1 MTTRREFLKLGGAAG
16 AFLVLSTKIGGV
28 ERIFAAPIPGGTIDV
43 SAIPKYA
50 DPLIVPP
57 ALPKTG
63 VVDGTVDY
71 YEIAMRQFDQFIL
84 PTAMGKQT
92 TVWSYGSANHPGTFN
107 FPAFTIE
114 ATADRPTRVKWINEL
129 VDGNGNYLPH
139 LLPVD
144 PTLHWCNVPM
154 LPNAMGM
161 QATDIRPDF
170 TGKTYVP
177 LADFTDPATQ
187 YTEYTGP
194 VPIVT
199 HVHGAHVGPES
210 DGYPEAWWLPAA
222 NNIPAGYATHGT
234 LYDTYDPLNTT
245 PGSAIFQYPNTQR
258 ATTIWYHDHALGMTR
273 LNVYAGPAGF
283 WLIRGGAYDL
293 QGGELPGPAPIETTP
308 AIDPPG
314 IYEIPIV
321 VQDRSFDADGQLF
334 YPDTREFFDGI
345 AGPYTPDSDIAP
357 IWNPEFFGNTMV
369 VNGRTWPTL
378 NVEARRY
385 RFRFLNGCDSRFII
399 LKMTDTDPSTFSATT
414 QAPAALP
421 FWQIGAEQG
430 FLAAPAQLDQLL
442 MSPAER
448 ADVIVDFTNMEGQTI
463 YLTNEGPD
471 EPFGGGTPGD
481 DFDIADETTTRH
493 VMKFVIGPATNADTS
508 TPPAQLTLPAFAPLP
523 APDVTRQVS
532 LNEEMNEILD
542 GPAAALCGTVDA
554 DGYAVPQQWMEP
566 TTQNPDLGATEV
578 WEIYNF
584 TADGHPIHLHLVE
597 FQVVNRQSLETDH
610 EGVSLQPAELIPGT
624 VRSPEAWETGWK
636 DVVIAYPGEVTRII
650 AKFDLPG
657 LYVWHCH
664 IVEHEDNEMMLPYRV
679 IKNPSVNLGKALG
692 YSALTL
698 GAGKFTLSA
707 RRSGVMGDVGL
718 AAGTKQNFSNGFIT
732 GSMFVDPLA
741 NNKQFNRV
749 DITGGTVVK
758 DVSQAV
764 ADALAASAAAAM
776 LPPTQFFNKIQMAT
790 TIVGNGGLNVIN
802 VNKIDLKRRRDSLT
816 LQGGPNDEF
825 VINVVSKV
833 QLDRRS
839 EIKLS
844 GGILPSKVL
853 FNFVG
858 PSSKLN
864 MRGNSKAVG
873 TYLIPNSDAT
883 LEGGRTLLTGAVYAR
898 KGIKLIRGAKIELA

>member
-16 AFLVLSTKIGGV
+16 AYLLLSTKIGGV
-28 ERIFAAPIPGGTIDV
+28 QRIFAAPIAGGTIDV

-63 VVDGTVDY
+63 VIDGNVDY

-84 PTAMGKQT
+84 PTSMGKQT

-114 ATADRPTRVKWINEL
+114 AVADRPTRVKWINDL
-129 VDGNGNYLPH
+129 VDANGNYLPH

-144 PTLHWCNVPM
+144 PTLHWCNPPGG
-154 LPNAMGM
+154 LTGRDTRPTF
-161 QATDIRPDF
+161 ATTPD
-170 TGKTYVP
+170 G
-177 LADFTDPATQ
+177 
-187 YTEYTGP
+187 YTGP

-222 NNIPAGYATHGT
+222 NNIPADYATKGT
-234 LYDTYDPLNTT
+234 LYDTYDPLNTA

-283 WLIRGGAYDL
+283 WLIRGGAFDL
-293 QGGELPGPAPIETTP
+293 LGGELPGPAPVETTP

-345 AGPYTPDSDIAP
+345 TGPYIPESDIAP

-399 LKMTDTDPSTFSATT
+399 LKLTDTDPTTFDSAT
-414 QAPAALP
+414 QAPSALD

-430 FLAAPAQLDQLL
+430 FLAAPAQLGQLL

-448 ADVIVDFTNMEGQTI
+448 ADVIVDFTGMEGQTF

-471 EPFGGGTPGD
+471 EPFGGGVPGV
-481 DFDIADETTTRH
+481 DFPIADETSTRH
-493 VMKFVIGPATNADTS
+493 VMKFVVGSAITLDTS
-508 TPPAQLTLPAFAPLP
+508 VSPAQLVLPAFAQLP
-523 APDVTRQVS
+523 TPEVTRRVS
-532 LNEEMNEILD
+532 LNEEMNEVLD

-554 DGYAVPQQWMEP
+554 NGFAVPQKWMAP

-597 FQVVNRQSLETDH
+597 FQVVNRQSLVLNFDGETA
-610 EGVSLQPAELIPGT
+610 QPVQLIPGT
-624 VRSPEAWETGWK
+624 ERPPEAWETGWK
-636 DVVIAYPGEVTRII
+636 DVVIAYPGEVTRIK

-679 IKNPSVNLGKALG
+679 VMNPSINLGKALG
-692 YSALTL
+692 YTALTL
-698 GAGKFTLSA
+698 GNGRFTIA
-707 RRSGVMGDVGL
+707 NRRSGVFGNVGL
-718 AAGTKQNFSNGFIT
+718 GAGTKQNFSYGFVT
-732 GSMFVDPLA
+732 GSLFADPLA

-749 DITGGTVVK
+749 NITGGTVVK

-764 ADALAASAAAAM
+764 ADALAASAAAAT
-776 LPPTQFFNKIQMAT
+776 LPPTQIFNKIQRAT

-802 VNKIDLKRRRDSLT
+802 VSKIDLQGVRNSLT

-825 VINVVSKV
+825 IFNVADKV

-839 EIKLS
+839 AINLT
-844 GGILPSKVL
+844 GGILPSKIL

-858 PSSKLN
+858 LTGKLN
-864 MRGNSKAVG
+864 MSGNSSAVG
-873 TYLIPNSDAT
+873 TFLIPNGGAT
-883 LEGGRTLLTGAVYAR
+883 LVGGNTLLTGAVYAQS
-898 KGIKLIRGAKIELA
+898 GITLDTGAEIRLA